1 MGNKNSLAIVAT
13 VLAILGIVWQAAI
26 QWEELQGRV
35 RILEKSQQFYH
46 GDVPKEAK

>member
-1 MGNKNSLAIVAT
+1 MGNKNALAIVAT

-35 RILEKSQQFYH
+35 RILERSQTYFH